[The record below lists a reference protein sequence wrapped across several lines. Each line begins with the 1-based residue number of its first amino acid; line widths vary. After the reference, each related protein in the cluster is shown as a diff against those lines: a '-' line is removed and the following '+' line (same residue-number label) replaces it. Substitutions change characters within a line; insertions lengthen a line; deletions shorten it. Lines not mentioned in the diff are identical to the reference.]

1 MREDILLHLG
11 PLLKKFRQE
20 KNLTLSQVAFKVNVS
35 KGLLSKIEN
44 GHTVPSLPV
53 LLQLIKCLEV
63 NPSYFFTRMEKSYNF
78 LENAS

>member
-11 PLLKKFRQE
+11 PLLKTIRKE
-20 KNLTLSQVAFKVNVS
+20 KKLTLSQLAESIEVS

-53 LLQLIKCLEV
+53 LLQLIKYLEIS
-63 NPSYFFTRMEKSYNF
+63 PSYFFARMEESYNF

>member
-11 PLLKKFRQE
+11 PLLKIIRKE
-20 KNLTLSQVAFKVNVS
+20 KKLTLSQLAEKIAVS

-53 LLQLIKCLEV
+53 LLQLIRCLEI
-63 NPSYFFTRMEKSYNF
+63 NPSYFFSRMEESYNF